1 MGMKG
6 WDPGQLCLCYEL
18 ICKISLLP
26 PAYVPAV
33 GQRYPGCAPRAAVSR
48 GFCAWVSSKGEVK
61 KLKLKQWYCHF
72 AFEPRLYTGILA
84 KMQIKQ

>member
-6 WDPGQLCLCYEL
+6 WDQGQLCLCYEL

-33 GQRYPGCAPRAAVSR
+33 GQRYPGCAPQAAVSR

-61 KLKLKQWYCHF
+61 KSEIKTMVLSLGVRTQIIYWYSSKN
-72 AFEPRLYTGILA
+72 AN
-84 KMQIKQ
+84 